1 MWSFRSLAAVVGLA
15 AACAACGSA
24 SSTPPAPP
32 PPASSVAAKPAFP
45 VTLTASNGAVR
56 IASRPAHIVSLSP
69 TATEMLFAIGAG
81 PQVVAVDS
89 DSDYPAS
96 APKTSLSGFQP
107 NVEAIAGY
115 SPDLVVASNDPGGLA
130 KSLNAL
136 KIPVLLEP
144 AAGKLADTY
153 AQLEQL
159 GTATGHA
166 AQAATV
172 VSRMRSQIASIV
184 ASVPKPTSRLSVYD
198 ELDNTYY
205 SVTSSTFVGSV
216 FKTFGLRNIADKA
229 KDAGSGYP
237 QLSSEYI
244 VAADPDLI
252 FLSDTICCHQSA
264 ATVAARPGWSHI
276 AAVTHH
282 QVVRVNDD
290 IASRW
295 GSRIVALYR
304 IVAKHVLQAEKAG

>member
-1 MWSFRSLAAVVGLA
+1 MWSLRSLAAVVGLA
-15 AACAACGSA
+15 VACAACGSA
-24 SSTPPAPP
+24 SSTSSAPP
-32 PPASSVAAKPAFP
+32 TSSSGQAAKPVFP
-45 VTLTASNGAVR
+45 VTLTAANGAVR
-56 IASRPAHIVSLSP
+56 IGSRPTRIVSLSP

-89 DSDYPAS
+89 DSDYPAGV
-96 APKTSLSGFQP
+96 PKTSLSGFQP

-115 SPDLVVASNDPGGLA
+115 SPDLVVASNDVGGLV

-159 GTATGHA
+159 GSATGHT
-166 AQAATV
+166 AQAASV
-172 VSRMRSQIASIV
+172 VSRMRTQIAGIV
-184 ASVPKPTSRLSVYD
+184 ASVPKPKTRLAVYD

-205 SVTSSTFVGSV
+205 SATSSTFVGSV
-216 FKTFGLRNIADKA
+216 FKTFGLRNIADNA
-229 KDAGSGYP
+229 KGAGSGYP

-244 VAADPDLI
+244 VAADPALI

-264 ATVAARPGWSHI
+264 ATVAARPGWNHV
-276 AAVTHH
+276 AAVIHH
-282 QVVRVNDD
+282 QVVGVNDD
-290 IASRW
+290 VASRW
-295 GSRIVALYR
+295 GPRIVELYR
-304 IVAKHVLQAEKAG
+304 IVARHLMQAETG